1 MMKSSNSGQRP
12 LPHGEVGST
21 FRASRAV
28 SFVVSSRFVREG
40 AGFAVARPF
49 PIAGLEQLDPFLL
62 LDHMLPEQLSP
73 GQAKGAPDHP
83 HRGFETVTY
92 LLAGEM
98 EHRDSAG
105 NSGSLRPGDVQWMTA
120 GSGVIH
126 SEMPSKALL
135 RDGGVLHGFQLWVNL
150 PASKK
155 MMPPRYQDLKSEFI
169 KEIESEDGLKRVRLI
184 AGKFENHDSAC
195 ITEIPIVYL
204 HVRLLKNG
212 VFEYQ
217 PEPDHTVLA
226 YFFGGQTF
234 LAASPRKEDST
245 LSKPSGISLKL
256 NGTGAVVPTRTGGDS
271 SLGSASLAS
280 ASSPIWPVQAEELAV
295 FEQSSLPV
303 RIFNE
308 SDETLEFLFLVGKP
322 IGEPVARYGPFVMNT
337 RKEIEQ
343 AVLDFQSGKFVS

>member
-1 MMKSSNSGQRP
+1 MKTSNSGQS
-12 LPHGEVGST
+12 HFAQGEVYSH
-21 FRASRAV
+21 FEASRAV
-28 SFVVSSRFVREG
+28 SSIVSSRFVREG

-62 LDHMLPEQLSP
+62 LDHMLPEKLSP

-105 NSGSLRPGDVQWMTA
+105 NSGTLRPGDVQWMTA

-126 SEMPSKALL
+126 SEMPSQALL

-155 MMPPRYQDLKSEFI
+155 MMAPRYQDLKSEFI
-169 KEIESEDGLKRVRLI
+169 REIESEDGLKRVRLI
-184 AGKFENHDSAC
+184 AGKFESHDSVC

-234 LAASPRKEDST
+234 LRASQKNEDST
-245 LSKPSGISLKL
+245 LSKPSRISAEC
-256 NGTGAVVPTRTGGDS
+256 NGTSAGSVGSVGSVDS
-271 SLGSASLAS
+271 VDSVDSASV
-280 ASSPIWPVQAEELAV
+280 SPSLPVQAEDLAV

-303 RIFNE
+303 RIVNR

>member
-1 MMKSSNSGQRP
+1 MKKSSNSAQVQLTQG
-12 LPHGEVGST
+12 LACSDFE
-21 FRASRAV
+21 ASRAV
-28 SFVVSSRFVREG
+28 SSVVSSRFVREG

-49 PIAGLEQLDPFLL
+49 PLAGLEQLDPFLL
-62 LDHMLPEQLSP
+62 LDHMLPEKLLP

-105 NSGSLRPGDVQWMTA
+105 NSGFLRPGDVQWMTA

-126 SEMPSKALL
+126 SEMPSQALL

-155 MMPPRYQDLKSEFI
+155 MMAPRYQDLKSESI

-184 AGKFENHDSAC
+184 AGKFENHQSAC
-195 ITEIPIVYL
+195 VTEIPIVYL

-217 PEPDHTVLA
+217 PEPQQTVLA
-226 YFFGGQTF
+226 YFFGGQTI
-234 LAASPRKEDST
+234 LRVSQKNLESALSGPAGASVELKAPSVLVSAAEP
-245 LSKPSGISLKL
+245 
-256 NGTGAVVPTRTGGDS
+256 VVQVR
-271 SLGSASLAS
+271 
-280 ASSPIWPVQAEELAV
+280 AEELAV
-295 FEQSSLPV
+295 FEQSDLPV
-303 RIFNE
+303 RIVNE
-308 SDETLEFLFLVGKP
+308 SDATLEFIFLVGKP

-343 AVLDFQSGKFVS
+343 AVLDFQSGNFVSASSGRALG